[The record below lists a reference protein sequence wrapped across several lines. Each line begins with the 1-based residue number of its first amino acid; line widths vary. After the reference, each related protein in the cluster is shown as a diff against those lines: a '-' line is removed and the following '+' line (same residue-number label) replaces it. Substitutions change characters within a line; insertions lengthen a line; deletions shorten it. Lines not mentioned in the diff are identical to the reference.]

1 MFIALFI
8 LIQLISYNSI
18 LFCQIENTDNNIIE
32 LKEYID
38 LRFKELEKRINIQFE
53 QITKSTALSLVQLND
68 RFANTNE
75 WRNALNDIIV
85 GSAKAKDVESN
96 IKLIRDEFVSI
107 TSVIRDDVQGL
118 QLSRATLE
126 GKASQSSVVIGY
138 VISTLGIM
146 IGIVNVL
153 LFILL
158 KKHVKQ

>member
-107 TSVIRDDVQGL
+107 TSVIRYDVQGL

-138 VISTLGIM
+138 LISTLGIM